1 MKSDPSPWGPRGGVL
16 CALLGGLSSSCSQAP
31 VCSETAALGRAP
43 SAVSQSAPAGAVRLV
58 VVGDVGEG
66 NTAQLLVARAMAA
79 KCTAV
84 GGCDAILMTGDNFY
98 QSGVSDVEDEQW
110 LSKFEEPYG
119 LPSLDIPFYA
129 VLGNHDVRTPKWAA
143 QIAYSAL
150 PVGGNSGT
158 RRSLRWNMPAQWYDV
173 RINHVHLFAFDSN
186 HPSDAQAGDMAARVT
201 RSDARWKI
209 SFAHHPRYTSGD
221 HHLDEG
227 ETANAALHP
236 MQEAIFCG
244 TDLFIAGHDHN
255 VEFIDRGRH
264 AACPATHFAISGAG
278 SKVRV
283 SSAPRDEKSL
293 FFNDDTESFAYV
305 QVTEKELA
313 IEFVDMCGNVRY
325 RNSVTK

>member
-1 MKSDPSPWGPRGGVL
+1 MWGPCGVL
-16 CALLGGLSSSCSQAP
+16 CALLAGLSASCSEAP
-31 VCSETAALGRAP
+31 VCSENAALGRAP
-43 SAVSQSAPAGAVRLV
+43 AVTSQPAPPGAVRLV

-79 KCTAV
+79 KCAAV

-98 QSGVSDVEDEQW
+98 SSGVSDVHDEQW

-119 LPSLDIPFYA
+119 LPSLDVPFYT

-150 PVGGNSGT
+150 PVGDNAGM
-158 RRSLRWNMPAQWYDV
+158 RRSQRWSMPAQWYDV

-186 HPSDAQAGDMAARVT
+186 HPSSAQASDMAGRVK
-201 RSDARWKI
+201 RSEAKWKI
-209 SFAHHPRYTSGD
+209 SFAHHPRYSSGR

-227 ETANAALHP
+227 ESENEELHP
-236 MQEAIFCG
+236 MLEAIFCG

-255 VEFIDRGRH
+255 VEFIDKGRH
-264 AACPATHFAISGAG
+264 AACPGTHFAVSGAG
-278 SKVRV
+278 SKVRA
-283 SSAPRDEKSL
+283 SAAVRDIGSL

-313 IEFVDMCGNVRY
+313 IQFVDMCGNVRY
-325 RNSVTK
+325 QKAVAK